1 MGDKNEGDEIF
12 KSTTRYV
19 SMICFSQFLMVDGHT
34 NDTQVRKSDRGD
46 QHVEAESVTKDF
58 GTIGKKGGTTFKG
71 TC

>member
-1 MGDKNEGDEIF
+1 MKEM
-12 KSTTRYV
+12 KSSRVRQGMFFQYVFLNFLWLMDTRT
-19 SMICFSQFLMVDGHT
+19 H
-34 NDTQVRKSDRGD
+34 TQVRKSDRGD

>member
-1 MGDKNEGDEIF
+1 MKET
-12 KSTTRYV
+12 KSSRV
-19 SMICFSQFLMVDGHT
+19 RQGMFFQCVISQFLVVDLNT

-71 TC
+71 SC